1 MVQKLNGND
10 ASLRQ
15 FLRETFRA
23 DRRVNERLGPLK
35 HVLETRP
42 ASEFQRILAAFKT
55 AAPITHRSLTSLG
68 ARRAWDLVW
77 LREPFPVL
85 DLADA
90 LKWAGLWLRGHS
102 EKINQF
108 RIFALQLEALITVG
122 KELEALRQLDAFVKI
137 KGWSLW
143 AVEIRAAL
151 LQATGGTASQR
162 AWLSELQEKS
172 TNSIP
177 GLLFQVFGDRN
188 DDTFSYEA
196 VYGKCRTSFPR
207 FDGLAHWLLDYLYF
221 RALGHVEAPRKAFA
235 SVLAR
240 EISSSLLDYYESIVE
255 CLTHLESD
263 ESLADLRPAG
273 RELIRELLEDG
284 YVDTRLSKMLFI
296 LSDGSVEPA
305 LFENPSAPAWL
316 GYVSGYRSCA
326 EVPGKFGEV
335 CAGLA
340 EARAHGAAAH
350 DLVGKLLKW
359 GINYKGLDV
368 GAAVVVSGLY
378 ASTRIPDRPLP
389 LSVSVTHSSVSLEDV
404 ATCGPATAM
413 SILRSAF
420 PDRCPRELVSAVD
433 VIIAVGMQEL
443 LSRYPNVSMAH
454 LWWAIT
460 LKNARRYD
468 ELKPLLAWLKQRG
481 GLWARKSTVIEVELL
496 GAHGDLQGVL
506 TTVEA
511 WLRTDSRYAY
521 EFNCEAIFDGRGW
534 RVWKTL
540 DPVEVGIVAHYAFA
554 ATGAASI
561 AYICKMACRTYL
573 ESGQRQSVVE
583 EYEAATAE
591 RRALIVTF
599 LRDVWIEENLSMCHH
614 FQSTAEVRV
623 ERMGVLQLLI
633 NWESSRESEYA
644 EAIRELTF
652 DQTMQHGLEQINRT
666 RVFVNESAITRWA
679 EKEMTQ
685 DFDRWRQLTETDAG
699 GREVDDLLRQ
709 YALDPSNDQTL
720 AAFAKGKPTAADAM
734 LMAMVDRLYQRFL
747 SDPTDGLDT
756 FLSLRIRHGS
766 FKGTLLGP
774 FEEQGLL
781 FGTGSSYSDEAFSE
795 RWGETLKLPPLDMGA
810 LASDFQQFSKD
821 VRAYIDDFVN
831 ERIQIGRPDK
841 LRGAFQAQVP
851 PLSARLLAAGLA
863 ERPPT
868 FAAFIGT
875 AYFVFWKLIELSLS
889 ELRREILE
897 TLSTQIRTRIDQLIQ
912 AVRGRGPGCLSL
924 VTTLTTVSTT
934 TISQCESVAEWF
946 RLPKSVEGEKVELKD
961 AIDIA
966 TASTRNVY
974 RAFGAEVNVD
984 SLPAV
989 RLPLT
994 TDALA
999 TITDCLFVAFE
1010 NAWKHSGLGS
1020 TLDLVTVEAS
1030 FDDGPKVL
1038 TLCVRSKLS
1047 ELRRWALVSG
1057 ELDRLRHKYLGE
1069 LPLDLISI
1077 EGGSGFPKLSRLARA
1092 VPKEVNDKPFNFG
1105 VSEHGWWTTV
1115 SFPLYERE
1123 GVYEAYE

>member
-1 MVQKLNGND
+1 MVQKLHGND
-10 ASLRQ
+10 ARLRQ
-15 FLRETFRA
+15 FLRETFRP

-35 HVLETRP
+35 QMLATRP
-42 ASEFQRILAAFKT
+42 ASEYQRIIAAFKT
-55 AAPITHRSLTSLG
+55 AAPITHRNLTSLG
-68 ARRAWDLVW
+68 AKHAWDLVW
-77 LREPFPVL
+77 LREPFPVI

-90 LKWAGLWLRGHS
+90 LKWASQWLRGHS
-102 EKINQF
+102 VKINDF
-108 RIFALQLEALITVG
+108 RAFSMQLEALIVAG
-122 KELEALRQLDAFVKI
+122 NELEALSQLDAFVKV

-151 LQATGGTASQR
+151 LQATGGTVSQR
-162 AWLSELQEKS
+162 AWLTELQEKA

-196 VYGKCRTSFPR
+196 VYGKCQTSFPR
-207 FDGLAHWLLDYLYF
+207 FGGLAPWLVDYLYF
-221 RALGHVEAPRKAFA
+221 RTLGHIEEPRKAFA

-255 CLTHLESD
+255 CLTYVEAE

-284 YVDTRLSKMLFI
+284 YIDTRLSKMYFI
-296 LSDGSVEPA
+296 LSDGGVEPV
-305 LFENPSAPAWL
+305 LVETHSSPTWL
-316 GYVSGYRSCA
+316 GNISGDQPCTKDQR
-326 EVPGKFGEV
+326 KFGEV
-335 CAGLA
+335 CADLA
-340 EARAHGAAAH
+340 VARNQGAAAH

-359 GINYKGLDV
+359 GINYKLLDV
-368 GAAVVVSGLY
+368 GAAVAVSGLY

-389 LSVSVTHSSVSLEDV
+389 LSISASHASVSFEDV

-413 SILRSAF
+413 SIIRSAF
-420 PDRCPRELVSAVD
+420 PDRWSSDLGNVADTLV
-433 VIIAVGMQEL
+433 AVGTQEL
-443 LSRYPNVSMAH
+443 LSRYPTVSMAH

-460 LKNARRYD
+460 LKNAGRYD

-481 GLWARKSTVIEVELL
+481 GLWKRKAMVIEVEVFV
-496 GAHGDLQGVL
+496 ATGDLEGAL

-511 WLRTDSRYAY
+511 WVRADFRHAY
-521 EFNCEAIFDGRGW
+521 EFNCISIFDGRGW

-540 DPVEVGIVAHYAFA
+540 DPVKVGIVAHYAFA

-573 ESGQRQSVVE
+573 ESGGRDSVVE
-583 EYEAATAE
+583 EYAAATDE
-591 RRALIVTF
+591 RKALLVTF
-599 LRDVWIEENLSMCHH
+599 LRDVWVEENLSMCHR

-623 ERMGVLQLLI
+623 ERMAVLQLLI
-633 NWESSRESEYA
+633 SWESSRESEYA
-644 EAIRELTF
+644 EAIKELTF
-652 DQTMQHGLEQINRT
+652 DQTMQRGLEQINRT

-679 EKEMTQ
+679 EKEVAQ
-685 DFDRWRQLTETDAG
+685 DYDRWRRLAETSAG
-699 GREVDDLLRQ
+699 SREVDDLLRQ
-709 YALDPSNDQTL
+709 YALDPSNNQTL
-720 AAFAKGKPTAADAM
+720 AAFANGKPTAADAM
-734 LMAMVDRLYQRFL
+734 LMDMVDRLYQRFL

-781 FGTGSSYSDEAFSE
+781 FGTGSNYSDEAFTE
-795 RWGETLKLPPLDMGA
+795 RWGDALKLPHLEMET
-810 LASDFQQFSKD
+810 LTSEFQKFSKD
-821 VRAYIDDFVN
+821 VRGYIDDFVN
-831 ERIQIGRPDK
+831 ERIQIGRADK
-841 LRGAFQAQVP
+841 PRGAFKAQVQ
-851 PLSARLLAAGLA
+851 PLAARLLAAGLA

-868 FAAFIGT
+868 FSAFLST
-875 AYFVFWKLIELSLS
+875 AYFVFWKLVEQSLN
-889 ELRREILE
+889 ELRTEILE
-897 TLSTQIRTRIDQLIQ
+897 ALSMQIRTRIDQLIQ
-912 AVRGRGPGCLSL
+912 AVRGRGPRCLSL
-924 VTTLTTVSTT
+924 VTTLTTASTT

-946 RLPKSVEGEKVELKD
+946 RLPNAAEGEKVDLKD

-974 RAFGAEVNVD
+974 RAFGAEVKVD

-999 TITDCLFVAFE
+999 TITDCLFVTFE

-1020 TLDLVTVEAS
+1020 SLDLVSVEAT
-1030 FDDGPKVL
+1030 FDDAPKVL
-1038 TLCVRSKLS
+1038 TLCVRSKIS
-1047 ELRRWALVSG
+1047 EKRRRELVEG
-1057 ELDRLRHKYLGE
+1057 ELDQLRHKYLGE
-1069 LPLDLISI
+1069 LPLALISI

-1092 VPKEVNDKPFNFG
+1092 VPKDVNDKPFNFG
-1105 VSEHGWWTTV
+1105 VDEDGWRTTV

>member
-1 MVQKLNGND
+1 MVQKFNGND
-10 ASLRQ
+10 AILRQ

-23 DRRVNERLGPLK
+23 DRRVYEKLGPLK
-35 HVLETRP
+35 QMLQTRP
-42 ASEFQRILAAFKT
+42 ASEFPRIIAAFKT
-55 AAPITHRSLTSLG
+55 AAPNTYRNLTAMG
-68 ARRAWDLVW
+68 TKRPWDLVW
-77 LREPFPVL
+77 SREAFPVL
-85 DLADA
+85 NLADA
-90 LKWAGLWLRGHS
+90 LKLASLWLRGQS
-102 EKINQF
+102 EKIKQF
-108 RIFALQLEALITVG
+108 RAFTLQLEDLITSG
-122 KELEALRQLDAFVKI
+122 KEVDALSQLDAFVKL

-162 AWLSELQEKS
+162 AWLTELQEES

-196 VYGKCRTSFPR
+196 VYGKCKTSFPR
-207 FDGLAHWLLDYLYF
+207 FDGLAPWLVDYLYF
-221 RALGHVEAPRKAFA
+221 RALGYADDPRKAF
-235 SVLAR
+235 SSILAR

-273 RELIRELLEDG
+273 RQLIRELLEDG
-284 YVDTRLSKMLFI
+284 YVDARLSKMELI
-296 LSDGSVEPA
+296 LSDGEITPELVQS
-305 LFENPSAPAWL
+305 FPSPAWL
-316 GYVSGYRSCA
+316 GYVSGEQEHTEA
-326 EVPGKFGEV
+326 LGKFGEV
-335 CAGLA
+335 CADLA
-340 EARAHGAAAH
+340 EVRAQGAAAH

-359 GINYKGLDV
+359 GVNYKLLDV
-368 GAAVVVSGLY
+368 GAAVAVSALY
-378 ASTRIPDRPLP
+378 ASTRIPNRPLP
-389 LSVSVTHSSVSLEDV
+389 LSISVVHPNASLEDV
-404 ATCGPATAM
+404 AACGPATAM
-413 SILRSAF
+413 CILRSAF
-420 PDRCPRELVSAVD
+420 PNEFPHEPISMAEVL
-433 VIIAVGMQEL
+433 IAVGTEKL
-443 LSRYPNVSMAH
+443 LTRYPNVSMAH
-454 LWWAIT
+454 LWWATT
-460 LKNARRYD
+460 LKNALCHD
-468 ELKPLLAWLKQRG
+468 ELKPLLAWLKQKG
-481 GLWARKSTVIEVELL
+481 GLWARKATVIEVELL
-496 GAHGDLQGVL
+496 CSHGDLKGL
-506 TTVEA
+506 LMTLEA
-511 WLRTDSRYAY
+511 WFRKDSKYAY
-521 EFNCEAIFDGRGW
+521 EFNCEAIFDGRSW
-534 RVWKTL
+534 RIWKNL
-540 DPVEVGIVAHYAFA
+540 DPIEVGIVAHYAFA
-554 ATGAASI
+554 ATGATSI

-573 ESGQRQSVVE
+573 ESGRRNSVVE
-583 EYEAATAE
+583 EYEAATNE
-591 RRALIVTF
+591 RKALIVTF

-633 NWESSRESEYA
+633 NWENSRESEYA
-644 EAIRELTF
+644 EAIKELTF

-679 EKEMTQ
+679 EKEVTQ
-685 DFDRWRQLTETDAG
+685 DYDRWRQLTENHAG

-709 YALDPSNDQTL
+709 YVLDPSNDQTL

-781 FGTGSSYSDEAFSE
+781 FGTGSSYSEEAFTK
-795 RWGETLKLPPLDMGA
+795 RWDDTLKLPSIELKT
-810 LASDFQQFSKD
+810 LASEFREFSKD
-821 VRAYIDDFVN
+821 IRTHIDDFVN

-841 LRGAFQAQVP
+841 PHGAFQAQMP
-851 PLSARLLAAGLA
+851 PLSARLFSAAMA

-868 FAAFIGT
+868 FGAFIGT
-875 AYFVFWKLIELSLS
+875 AYFVFWKMIEVSLS
-889 ELRREILE
+889 ELRRQILDE
-897 TLSTQIRTRIDQLIQ
+897 LSTKIRSRIDQLIQ
-912 AVRGRGPGCLSL
+912 AVRERGSGCLSL

-946 RLPKSVEGEKVELKD
+946 RLPKAVDGEKVELKD
-961 AIDIA
+961 AINIA

-974 RAFGAEVNVD
+974 RAFGAEVVVD

-994 TDALA
+994 TDGLA

-1020 TLDLVTVEAS
+1020 TLDLVSVEAL
-1030 FDDGPKVL
+1030 FEEVPKIL
-1038 TLCVRSKLS
+1038 TLCVRSKIS
-1047 ELRRWALVSG
+1047 DLRRMALIGG
-1057 ELDRLRHKYLGE
+1057 ELEQLRQKYLGE
-1069 LPLDLISI
+1069 LPLDLINI
-1077 EGGSGFPKLSRLARA
+1077 EGGSGFPKLSRLSRA
-1092 VPKEVNDKPFNFG
+1092 VPKNVNDKPFNFG
-1105 VSEHGWWTTV
+1105 VDDHGWWTTV

>member
-1 MVQKLNGND
+1 MHGND
-10 ASLRQ
+10 ARLRQ

-35 HVLETRP
+35 HMLETRP
-42 ASEFQRILAAFKT
+42 TNEFQRIIAAFKT
-55 AAPITHRSLTSLG
+55 AAPITHRNLTALG
-68 ARRAWDLVW
+68 AKHAWDLVRQ
-77 LREPFPVL
+77 REPFPVL
-85 DLADA
+85 DLSDA

-102 EKINQF
+102 VKINEF
-108 RIFALQLEALITVG
+108 RVFSTQLEALITSG
-122 KELEALRQLDAFVKI
+122 KELEALSQLDEFVRA

-162 AWLSELQEKS
+162 AWLTELQEKA

-196 VYGKCRTSFPR
+196 VYGKCHTSFPR
-207 FDGLAHWLLDYLYF
+207 FSGLAPWLVDYLYF
-221 RALGHVEAPRKAFA
+221 RALGHVEEPRKALA
-235 SVLAR
+235 GVLAR
-240 EISSSLLDYYESIVE
+240 EISSSLLDYYESIIE
-255 CLTHLESD
+255 CLTHLEVD

-273 RELIRELLEDG
+273 RELIQELLKDG
-284 YVDTRLSKMLFI
+284 YVDSRLSKMLFI
-296 LSDGSVEPA
+296 LSDGSVEPV
-305 LFENPSAPAWL
+305 LVETSSPPTWL
-316 GYVSGYRSCA
+316 SYLSGERACSQDQ
-326 EVPGKFGEV
+326 GKFREV
-335 CAGLA
+335 CEDLA
-340 EARAHGAAAH
+340 ETRDQGAAAY
-350 DLVGKLLKW
+350 DLVGKLIKW
-359 GINYKGLDV
+359 GINHKSLDV
-368 GAAVVVSGLY
+368 GTAVAVSSLY

-389 LSVSVTHSSVSLEDV
+389 LSISTSRASISLEDV
-404 ATCGPATAM
+404 AMCGPATAM
-413 SILRSAF
+413 SILRSSF
-420 PDRCPRELVSAVD
+420 PDLWLREPGSVADAL
-433 VIIAVGMQEL
+433 IAVGTQEL
-443 LSRYPNVSMAH
+443 LSRYPTVSMAH

-460 LKNARRYD
+460 LKNAGRYD
-468 ELKPLLAWLKQRG
+468 ELKPLLTWLKRCG
-481 GLWARKSTVIEVELL
+481 GLWARKATVIEVELL
-496 GAHGDLQGVL
+496 GANGDLEGVL

-511 WLRTDSRYAY
+511 WVRADFRHAY
-521 EFNCEAIFDGRGW
+521 EFNCEVIFDGRSW

-540 DPVEVGIVAHYAFA
+540 DPVKVGIVAHFAFE
-554 ATGAASI
+554 ATGAAPI

-573 ESGQRQSVVE
+573 ESGQRDSVVE
-583 EYEAATAE
+583 EYKAATDE
-591 RRALIVTF
+591 RKAQLVSF
-599 LRDVWIEENLSMCHH
+599 LRDVWIEENLSMCHR

-633 NWESSRESEYA
+633 NWDSSRESEYA
-644 EAIRELTF
+644 EAIKELTF
-652 DQTMQHGLEQINRT
+652 DQKMQRGLEQIDRT

-679 EKEMTQ
+679 DKEVVQ
-685 DFDRWRQLTETDAG
+685 DYDRWRRLAETSAG

-709 YALDPSNDQTL
+709 YALDPSNYQTL
-720 AAFAKGKPTAADAM
+720 AALANGRPTAADAM
-734 LMAMVDRLYQRFL
+734 LMDMVDRLYQRFL

-774 FEEQGLL
+774 LEEQGLL
-781 FGTGSSYSDEAFSE
+781 FGTGSNYSDEAFTE
-795 RWGETLKLPPLDMGA
+795 RWGDTLKLSPVEMETLGFE
-810 LASDFQQFSKD
+810 FQQFSKD
-821 VRAYIDDFVN
+821 VRDYIDDFVN

-841 LRGAFQAQVP
+841 PRGAFQAQVLP
-851 PLSARLLAAGLA
+851 TAARLLAVGLA

-868 FAAFIGT
+868 FSAFLGT
-875 AYFVFWKLIELSLS
+875 AYFVFWKLVELALS
-889 ELRREILE
+889 ELRTEIIE

-912 AVRGRGPGCLSL
+912 AVRGRGPKCLSL

-934 TISQCESVAEWF
+934 TMSQCESVAEWF
-946 RLPKSVEGEKVELKD
+946 RLPKAVEGEKVELKD

-974 RAFGAEVNVD
+974 RSFGAEVNVV

-994 TDALA
+994 TNALG

-1020 TLDLVTVEAS
+1020 ALDMVSVEAF
-1030 FDDGPKVL
+1030 FDDAPKIL
-1038 TLCVRSKLS
+1038 TLRVRSKIS
-1047 ELRRWALVSG
+1047 EQRRRELVDG

-1069 LPLDLISI
+1069 LPMDLISI

-1092 VPKEVNDKPFNFG
+1092 VPKNINQNPFNFG
-1105 VSEHGWWTTV
+1105 VDEYEWWTTV